1 MGKIRAKKKALI
13 QKAKPTAW
21 VPPGQAVTVAGHLI
35 PDGMIYVGTG
45 VLSASRRSTE
55 PALIDP
61 ALPVEGKRGPSL
73 LFPGYWPT
81 YEGVTPGLR
90 GAYLEWLATG
100 RSAPDPDPVCVLLF
114 FYGIERRLLSD
125 AQTARVSDAE
135 KLKLIAEVERLVGIY
150 RDHPWLPLYAGAFLT
165 LTRLLIGD
173 HRIEPLEALLGV
185 LREDPLWKVGPA
197 LSAAAGRPLSPRWA
211 FALWKDWDGAR
222 RKEPELR
229 CPVEFRELF
238 LIRYRDAFPDGGF
251 RLKRGRDPLRVQYRP
266 VSPGFD
272 RMLVLEARGL
282 HDIRISPAQIQQLQK
297 IAEGVASALDSYSR
311 RIGRT
316 GDSSSLAALSLLP
329 PELVRSRGGEALRP
343 LTEWIEGILAGRGTV
358 LVEWKDLLEHWPSD
372 TPGRLARR
380 PLEAFASFLGE
391 LGYGVEPDPR
401 FGDPPPREGLFLF
414 RLPQGEI
421 ARVWSP
427 GPAYEAAAVVLQ
439 LAVAVATA
447 GGAIDPRQEEHLLRH
462 LEEAAHLG
470 SSERERLQA
479 RRLWLLAE
487 PQGLAGLEKRAQA
500 LSEAQCRAVARFL
513 ITLAGADGQVSA
525 EEIQR
530 LKKVYR
536 LLRLDPATL
545 YSDVHAVVAGSPAMP
560 ATREPHSEAGLEL
573 DLRKVEEKL
582 AETGQVA
589 ALLGEIFQED
599 ELAAPAARASAGLD
613 ASHVALLRE
622 LAARPTWTRAE
633 FDRRAKALG
642 LLPDGALETLNETAF
657 ARCGASLLEG
667 EEMLELDAEILE
679 ELLA

>member
-1 MGKIRAKKKALI
+1 MGKIRAKQKKVLPARS
-13 QKAKPTAW
+13 AW
-21 VPPGQAVTVAGHLI
+21 VPPGQAVTVGDYRI

-45 VLSASRRSTE
+45 LSSASRRGTE
-55 PALIDP
+55 PALVD
-61 ALPVEGKRGPSL
+61 PSL
-73 LFPGYWPT
+73 PIEAKPGRSFLFPGAWPT
-81 YEGVTPGLR
+81 YGSVTPGLR

-100 RSAPDPDPVCVLLF
+100 RSAPSPDPVCVLLF

-125 AQTARVSDAE
+125 ARIARVSDAE

-150 RDHPWLPLYAGAFLT
+150 RRHPWLPLYAGDFLT
-165 LTRLLIGD
+165 LIRLQLGD
-173 HRIEPLEALLGV
+173 YRIEALEALLDV
-185 LREDPLWKVGPA
+185 LREDTLWKVGPA

-211 FALWKDWDGAR
+211 FALWKDWEGAR

-229 CPVEFRELF
+229 CPQDFRELF

-272 RMLVLEARGL
+272 RVLVLEARGL
-282 HDIRISPAQIQQLQK
+282 NDLRISPAQLQQLKK
-297 IAEGVASALDSYSR
+297 IADGASSALDLYSR

-316 GDSSSLAALSLLP
+316 GDATSLAALSLLP

-343 LTEWIEGILAGRGTV
+343 LTEWIEGILAGRGAV

-421 ARVWSP
+421 ARFWSS

-447 GGAIDPRQEEHLLRH
+447 DGAIDPRQEEHLLRH
-462 LEEAAHLG
+462 LEDAAHLG
-470 SSERERLQA
+470 RSERERLQA
-479 RRLWLLAE
+479 RLLWLLAE
-487 PQGLAGLEKRAQA
+487 PQGLTGLEKRAQA
-500 LSEAQCRAVARFL
+500 LSEAQCRAMARFL

-530 LKKVYR
+530 LKRIYR
-536 LLRLDPATL
+536 LLRLDPETL
-545 YSDVHAVVAGSPAMP
+545 YSDVHAVVAGSPEMP
-560 ATREPHSEAGLEL
+560 ATSVPSSEIGVEL

-599 ELAAPAARASAGLD
+599 EPAAPAARASAGLD

-622 LAARPTWTRAE
+622 LAVRSTWTRAE
-633 FDRRAKALG
+633 FDRRTRDLG
-642 LLPDGALETLNETAF
+642 LLPEGALETLNEAAF
-657 ARCGASLLEG
+657 ARCGAPLLEG
-667 EEMLELDAEILE
+667 GEILE
-679 ELLA
+679 IDAEVLGEMLP